1 MVMSADNEHQITSF
15 LIKKILVPFDNSS
28 HASRAFGHALDLARK
43 FGASLVVVS
52 VIQEEFK
59 KAYVN
64 QTPSREKNMSKTSLS
79 NLRHGIRNLRSVA
92 QKLGIG
98 VEQEIL
104 TSGNVAET
112 IITFISSKKIDYV
125 VMGTR
130 GQGKEK
136 EMMMGRVSTS
146 VALNANCP
154 VVLIK

>member
-1 MVMSADNEHQITSF
+1 MSADYEHQLTSF
-15 LIKKILVPFDNSS
+15 LIKRILVPFDNSS

-43 FGASLVVVS
+43 FGASIIVIS

-59 KAYVN
+59 KTYVN
-64 QTPSREKNMSKTSLS
+64 DTPSREKNMSKTSLS
-79 NLRHGIRNLRSVA
+79 NLKKGIINLRRDA
-92 QKLGIG
+92 ITLGVN
-98 VEQEIL
+98 VEHSIL
-104 TSGNVAET
+104 TSFNIAEAINT
-112 IITFISSKKIDYV
+112 YISAKNIDYV

-146 VALNANCP
+146 VAINANCP